1 MGEKKFIGLVRE
13 LITEMK
19 KKQILIFKLGLN
31 QIVAQKLTDAC
42 GSLSVWMA
50 NKFIDFVLNRIQT
63 FEPSK
68 YITKHDAVNFI
79 NNTKLNSATMN
90 QINSIM
96 DWIRVGLN
104 GNLGDYK
111 NLDFFELS
119 QKSDEW
125 HDSLSTGQGQINYT
139 EQNPIIRDYRDGDYG
154 FYWADLQTNDSN
166 EECNRMG
173 HCGRTYS
180 LNNLISLR
188 ENINLNQKFS
198 LNKSHL
204 TGAIG
209 KNDGILYQLKGPKN
223 SKPDESYHPFIVDL
237 LINTDLIKGFG
248 CEYGCEKDF
257 KLKDLN
263 EEQIKKL
270 FEVKPDL
277 FNKIT
282 DKLILSRMGLIDF
295 KPPNT
300 KFVLSL
306 KPDGIGDFV
315 YGDFSMGAKKTPN
328 GGVVRTYFIEEML
341 TSDISEVIGLHGTY
355 TWQDGLWMVNNENE
369 QKIRELLN
377 KDSQSSDFESH
388 LEDFI
393 ENYDSDFEIRNIIHD
408 AMEISIEKAH
418 YDYFLKKLRETLSE
432 IGTVIELD
440 RNGAKI
446 EVNVLNLG
454 TEELVLNTI
463 DQCDGDLYCVLNTFL
478 EESRPTFNFDELYQP
493 PVNKTYF
500 NRELSEL
507 LEQFH

>member
-19 KKQILIFKLGLN
+19 KKQILIFKLGFDE
-31 QIVAQKLTDAC
+31 IVARKLTDLC

-50 NKFIDFVLNRIQT
+50 NKLIEFVLNRIQT
-63 FEPSK
+63 IDSSK
-68 YITKHDAVNFI
+68 HFTKHDAINFI
-79 NNTKLNSATMN
+79 NNTKLNSGTMN

-125 HDSLSTGQGQINYT
+125 HDSLSAGQGQINYT
-139 EQNPIIRDYRDGDYG
+139 EQNPIIRDYRNGDYG
-154 FYWADLQTNDSN
+154 FYWVDLQTNDSN

-173 HCGRTYS
+173 HCGRTS
-180 LNNLISLR
+180 SSNNLISLR
-188 ENINLNQKFS
+188 ENRNLNQKFS

-257 KLKDLN
+257 KLEDLN

-277 FNKIT
+277 FSKIK
-282 DKLILSRMGLIDF
+282 DKLILSRLGLIDF

-306 KPDGIGDFV
+306 KPDTIGDYV
-315 YGDFSMGAKKTPN
+315 YGDFSTGTKKTPN
-328 GGVVRTYFIEEML
+328 GGEARTYFIEEML
-341 TSDISEVIGLHGTY
+341 TSISDVLNLHGTY
-355 TWQDGLWMVNNENE
+355 TWIDGLWMVNNENE
-369 QKIRELLN
+369 KKIRELLN
-377 KDSQSSDFESH
+377 KDPKSSKFGNN

-393 ENYDSDFEIRNIIHD
+393 EDYDSDFEIRNSIHD
-408 AMEISIEKAH
+408 ALGLSIEKAY
-418 YDYFLKKLRETLSE
+418 YDYFLKNLRETLSE
-432 IGTVIELD
+432 LGTVIKLD
-440 RNGAKI
+440 GDGVEI
-446 EVNVLNLG
+446 EVDVLNLG
-454 TEELVLNTI
+454 TEELVFNII
-463 DQCDGDLYCVLNTFL
+463 DQCDGDLDCVPNTFL
-478 EESRPTFNFDELYQP
+478 EESKPTFRFDETYQP

-507 LEQFH
+507 LNQ

>member
-1 MGEKKFIGLVRE
+1 
-13 LITEMK
+13 
-19 KKQILIFKLGLN
+19 
-31 QIVAQKLTDAC
+31 
-42 GSLSVWMA
+42 
-50 NKFIDFVLNRIQT
+50 
-63 FEPSK
+63 
-68 YITKHDAVNFI
+68 
-79 NNTKLNSATMN
+79 
-90 QINSIM
+90 
-96 DWIRVGLN
+96 
-104 GNLGDYK
+104 
-111 NLDFFELS
+111 
-119 QKSDEW
+119 
-125 HDSLSTGQGQINYT
+125 
-139 EQNPIIRDYRDGDYG
+139 
-154 FYWADLQTNDSN
+154 
-166 EECNRMG
+166 
-173 HCGRTYS
+173 
-180 LNNLISLR
+180 
-188 ENINLNQKFS
+188 
-198 LNKSHL
+198 
-204 TGAIG
+204 
-209 KNDGILYQLKGPKN
+209 
-223 SKPDESYHPFIVDL
+223 
-237 LINTDLIKGFG
+237 
-248 CEYGCEKDF
+248 
-257 KLKDLN
+257 
-263 EEQIKKL
+263 
-270 FEVKPDL
+270 
-277 FNKIT
+277 
-282 DKLILSRMGLIDF
+282 MGLIDF

-315 YGDFSMGAKKTPN
+315 YGDFSTGAKKTPN

-432 IGTVIELD
+432 IGTVIKLD